1 MLRILLTIVA
11 TLSVVFS
18 SWCIDGMWL
27 QQGLLFF
34 SGFMM
39 AGVLMM
45 ADEEERK

>member
-1 MLRILLTIVA
+1 MLRILLTIIA

-45 ADEEERK
+45 ADEEVRK

>member
-11 TLSVVFS
+11 TLAVVFS
-18 SWCIDGMWL
+18 AYCIGGYYL

-39 AGVLMM
+39 AGTILM
-45 ADEEERK
+45 ANEEERK

>member
-18 SWCIDGMWL
+18 SWCIDGFWM
-27 QQGLLFF
+27 QQFLLFF

-39 AGVLMM
+39 AGTILMS
-45 ADEEERK
+45 AEERK